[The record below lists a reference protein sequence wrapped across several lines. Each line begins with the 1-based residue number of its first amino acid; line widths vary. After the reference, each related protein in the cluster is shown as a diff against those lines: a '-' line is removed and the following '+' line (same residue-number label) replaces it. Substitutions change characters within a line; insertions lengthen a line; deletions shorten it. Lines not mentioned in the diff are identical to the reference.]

1 MTLFRNICKW
11 YSIKSKNRKTTHPVS
26 GWKLF
31 REQVWLPGAQVF
43 LPLQDTKKLS
53 LLCNGQGKGEQ
64 CEHLSCRGSPSGIFL
79 GLHSGFDI
87 SRVHRITVFDCQKF
101 YKIRATGPVMQSSEW
116 FSLNMFV
123 ILTFHCSRRQTK
135 NTNKSMKTPT
145 KPFYLAY
152 CVFVPNASI

>member
-1 MTLFRNICKW
+1 M
-11 YSIKSKNRKTTHPVS
+11 V
-26 GWKLF
+26 
-31 REQVWLPGAQVF
+31 RERE
-43 LPLQDTKKLS
+43 
-53 LLCNGQGKGEQ
+53 NNE
-64 CEHLSCRGSPSGIFL
+64 EHLSCRGSPSGIFL

-101 YKIRATGPVMQSSEW
+101 YKIRATGRVMQSSEW

-152 CVFVPNASI
+152 CVFVPNASIWEKKYIFPRNMTTLHKIAFCWVYRLYIINRQHNFGFNSIHKRCFSF